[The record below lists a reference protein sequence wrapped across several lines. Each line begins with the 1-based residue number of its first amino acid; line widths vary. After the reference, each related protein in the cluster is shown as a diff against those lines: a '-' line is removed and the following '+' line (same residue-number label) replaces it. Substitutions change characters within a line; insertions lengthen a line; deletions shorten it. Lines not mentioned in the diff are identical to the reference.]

1 MDFFSSGQPV
11 MTESEEDVKREAGGD
26 EDEEVDEVVEMIEEL
41 LETRI
46 RPHVQAD
53 GGDITFVAFDEG
65 IVTLKMEG
73 ACASCPSSTATLHGG
88 VERMLQHYIPE
99 VVGVVQS
106 QEDDFGL
113 LQPSRY

>member
-1 MDFFSSGQPV
+1 

-53 GGDITFVAFDEG
+53 WGDITFVAFDEG

>member
-1 MDFFSSGQPV
+1 
-11 MTESEEDVKREAGGD
+11 MTEAEEDAAAAADGSEL
-26 EDEEVDEVVEMIEEL
+26 DEEEDEVVLMIEEL

-53 GGDITFVAFDEG
+53 GGDITFVAFDDG
-65 IVTLKMEG
+65 IVTLKLEG

-99 VVGVVQS
+99 VIGVVQS
-106 QEDDFGL
+106 EDDDFGL
-113 LQPSRY
+113 LNPSRY